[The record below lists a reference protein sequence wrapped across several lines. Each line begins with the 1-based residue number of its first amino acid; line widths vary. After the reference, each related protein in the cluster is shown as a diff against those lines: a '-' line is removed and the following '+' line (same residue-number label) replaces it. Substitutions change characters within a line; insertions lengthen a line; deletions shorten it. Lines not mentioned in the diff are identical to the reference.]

1 MTSEGTFMMSTARV
15 SAARADTL
23 SQKCLVVSPFWH
35 LLVNIGIFGSCF
47 KRTQA
52 TDTWHATRSPVASS
66 IDRQHAPRRG
76 FQQLQ
81 LPARRCIA

>member
-1 MTSEGTFMMSTARV
+1 MTSEGTFTMSTARV
-15 SAARADTL
+15 SSARADTL
-23 SQKCLVVSPFWH
+23 SQKCLLVSPFWH
-35 LLVNIGIFGSCF
+35 LLVKIGIFWQLLQ
-47 KRTQA
+47 TNT

-66 IDRQHAPRRG
+66 FDRQHAPRRG